1 MPGNEDGPEAGQR
14 GDFRV
19 EFRRMIAAD
28 PLLAGLARCG
38 YPDLPLQ
45 STSVV
50 SLATLVVAVLTRHLV
65 LAAVI
70 GLLVLAGH
78 AGVVHLLAQ
87 QNERG
92 GGLVLTLLR
101 TGCVI
106 AVVLLVGASLV
117 GPTGSVHV
125 IERVPRT
132 VAQPATAA
140 DPPAAESP
148 VDAPRDPG
156 SLPLAP

>member
-19 EFRRMIAAD
+19 VFRRMVDAD

-38 YPDLPLQ
+38 YPDLPLR

-50 SLATLVVAVLTRHLV
+50 SLATLSVAVLTRHRV

-78 AGVVHLLAQ
+78 VGVVHLLAQ

-92 GGLVLTLLR
+92 GGVVLTLLR

-106 AVVLLVGASLV
+106 AVVLLVGAALAGPSNEVHLV
-117 GPTGSVHV
+117 G
-125 IERVPRT
+125 RAART
-132 VAQPATAA
+132 VPESAA
-140 DPPAAESP
+140 AAVPPAAVPP

-156 SLPLAP
+156 SLQLAP